1 MVQLK
6 HKVSVAFVA
15 LLFAGLSWGEG
26 DSSAVN
32 LIQNGSFEGGNAAK
46 LSAYG
51 HAHGFDTVP
60 GGWTSV
66 AEAGWAQQGA
76 FCTPAPKD
84 GVSVGFVQLQG
95 QIRQTFNVTASGY
108 YRVSYYAI
116 GGGNYAGQTLSTV
129 IDPGTDA
136 EKTVFEQTTFS
147 DKNNWSFLSSDE
159 VSLEKGDHVLAI
171 QGHATSGYKAAAI
184 DCVSVTFVRPL
195 PIVTVEGWPIEAG
208 TPDPVYGEFPELKQG
223 DSKTFKAPASAES
236 DGLPAT
242 CLGWKL
248 YRYDETAMDWVFDR
262 QSDASNKTQ
271 CDYVHG
277 TEAARLVWQWEVRA
291 DPMSKI
297 KIAGKGQVS
306 ASVDSIVLGNPVTF
320 TAEPNAGFVFGRW
333 EGADVPAGQE
343 SAATI
348 EVSVNNLSP
357 LTAVFLPDGTGS
369 YEAGDYVAQDNLLA
383 HWDGIENA
391 GRGYRDS
398 GAETWVDLTGK
409 QDGFVFPNGPDYRD
423 GKCYYLGKGAD
434 GQIHAAVIAS
444 AEDIARTLASG
455 KATIEVVYKFNS
467 MVSSAVLLQCADSR
481 NGGGRV
487 FYSYV
492 NGAYALGCVDYLQNT
507 YKILNKDSSPTG
519 NILSYSFCFED
530 MTIKKNGADT
540 GWTFL
545 KGSITPDYSTVGLA
559 VGSFFNWANGQWV
572 MQSAAAAND
581 ANIYAVRIYDR
592 QLTADELARNWA
604 IDQARFVNGRYS
616 VRGVVRD
623 IRVEGAPAEIGTPT
637 PGYGEF
643 SGLKQGDRKTFT
655 APASVD
661 EDGLSATCLGWKLY
675 RYDEVTMDWV
685 LESESDAV
693 NKTRC
698 DFTQGDWT
706 AKLVWQWDA
715 RAEIRTTTSGTGS
728 GRVTVSADS
737 AAPGETVTCT
747 AEPADGSAFDHW
759 EGAVPAGSEREP
771 VLEITVG
778 GSGVSLTAIFARNVI
793 QNGSFEGGDVT
804 RLDSRFKHASFD
816 SLPGGWTG
824 SQSGWAQKGTWYPI
838 DAKDGTAAAYM
849 QMNGSSVRQ
858 SFEVTDAGYYRVSYF
873 AVARGAGQAGLALS
887 AVIDEG
893 TDAAQTVIESTAI
906 TDPNN
911 WVSFSSDEV
920 LLEKGVHE
928 LAILGSFSPESYDRD
943 AAVDC
948 VSVALVRPLPVVTVE
963 GQPVEVGEPDPGYG
977 KVSDLRDGDEKV
989 FTAPASV
996 AGDGFAATCLGWKL
1010 YLHDGSD
1017 WVLDRESNASNK
1029 TRCEYVHGTQ
1039 AARLVWQWD
1048 CRAEIRTTTSGSGSV
1063 SVSENP
1069 APYGALVTCT
1079 AEPANGSVFD
1089 HWEGDAPA
1097 GSVRSP
1103 SLSLTAGTNAVN
1115 LTAVFVEVG
1124 GTAENLV
1131 YVGANGGSWDEASN
1145 WRPEKVPTLLDNVTI
1160 SGKGVVCGGTL
1171 RARSVTV
1178 DGGGASL
1185 TVGDGL
1191 ADLDVSILGD
1201 FVVTGGAQARFRA
1214 GRTDGID
1221 ATDWENSA
1229 KLLYAKANATSVVIG
1244 GLLKVGAGSTLYAQ
1258 NDALTGTPVFFR
1270 PQDFTVEANATVSA
1284 TGLGFQ
1290 RYARSDWTAGG
1301 APVGATFGVQ
1311 FYGSQ
1316 DPNYY
1321 SYAFGKGIAYGD
1333 YGCNAGYGG
1342 ASGKG
1347 AKTFSVQKVTDAF
1360 GAETTV
1366 DQQCGGTYG
1375 FAAAPFLPGS
1385 PEGAFSTAENHA
1397 GGGSVCVFASGAV
1410 TVDGTICADADGW
1423 SLSGYAGASGGS
1435 VWLAGKV
1442 FSISRSA
1449 ELTARGGNNGY
1460 SDGTAGGGRIALTA
1474 GASQME
1480 LDALAAG
1487 QTPGGLT
1494 TAELTDVNAN
1504 VSGGSHYGFV
1514 ASNAGTLSFAYAGS
1528 RVVPTHVTAE
1538 GEETGVVSPVYGFHV
1553 FDRVAVPEFSN
1564 PSGAEAAYDAGYRNR
1579 RRSTLSKIVFT
1590 DATGEIESLAT
1601 AVGQASAM
1609 WTGEIESSL
1618 RVRVVGGGAV
1628 TVNGTAY
1635 DADAEIWLPEDA
1647 PVTLTAADGTGSFV
1661 KFVGDIPGGVTKEG
1675 TVSVP
1680 VRPGMIVQAV
1690 FSDAVA
1696 DEKTF
1701 VGADGAFWDEDAN
1714 WEPAGVPTA
1723 LDAVTVTNA
1732 VKCYNVLAAGSLV
1745 VDGGAVLVG
1754 GKEEV
1759 AFPTGADYELA
1770 LRNESTVPDEYVC
1783 AQGFF
1788 VTGDVTASGAGRIEL
1803 GARGQT
1809 LDLPDVEIGG
1819 GLTLTDE
1826 ARMTVHAR
1834 PYPADAERDADG
1846 RPVLTNFYRT
1856 AQAVRV
1862 GGALTLQDTAV
1873 LVPDADNWTG
1883 NPVRFDV
1890 GGNVT
1895 VGEGAKIDA
1904 RMRGFGWVNGETLST
1919 SAGTSYTVGGTYAGL
1934 GYAPYAPGAP
1944 CGFYGTPTRGGG
1956 VIWIKTPGR
1965 IVLDGTLDASGAC
1978 RLEFGGS
1985 GTEGGSSGGGI
1996 WLVCFKLAAGENAKA
2011 LAYGGYG
2018 NFYQGTAGGGGGS
2031 ICLTHRIKD
2040 DKLALLAEG
2049 KPVKSCTTTDE
2060 IKQLETDVTGHLC
2073 PTGGAP
2079 AGPSGTTAT
2088 VMGGVGMVL
2097 IIR

>member
-6 HKVSVAFVA
+6 HKVSVALVA

-32 LIQNGSFEGGNAAK
+32 LIQNGSFEGGDVTK
-46 LSAYG
+46 LRSAY
-51 HAHGFDTVP
+51 AYGFDTVP

-66 AEAGWAQQGA
+66 AEAGWAQQGT

-159 VSLEKGDHVLAI
+159 VSLEQGDHVLAI
-171 QGHATSGYKAAAI
+171 QGHATGGYKAAAI

-208 TPDPVYGEFPELKQG
+208 TPDPGYGEFSELKQG
-223 DSKTFKAPASAES
+223 DSKTFTAPASVAG
-236 DGLPAT
+236 DGFAAT

-369 YEAGDYVAQDNLLA
+369 YEAGDYMAQDNLLA

-623 IRVEGAPAEIGTPT
+623 IVVEGVPAEIETPD

-643 SGLKQGDRKTFT
+643 SGLKQGDSKTFT

-675 RYDEVTMDWV
+675 
-685 LESESDAV
+685 
-693 NKTRC
+693 
-698 DFTQGDWT
+698 
-706 AKLVWQWDA
+706 
-715 RAEIRTTTSGTGS
+715 
-728 GRVTVSADS
+728 
-737 AAPGETVTCT
+737 
-747 AEPADGSAFDHW
+747 
-759 EGAVPAGSEREP
+759 
-771 VLEITVG
+771 
-778 GSGVSLTAIFARNVI
+778 
-793 QNGSFEGGDVT
+793 
-804 RLDSRFKHASFD
+804 
-816 SLPGGWTG
+816 
-824 SQSGWAQKGTWYPI
+824 
-838 DAKDGTAAAYM
+838 
-849 QMNGSSVRQ
+849 
-858 SFEVTDAGYYRVSYF
+858 
-873 AVARGAGQAGLALS
+873 
-887 AVIDEG
+887 
-893 TDAAQTVIESTAI
+893 
-906 TDPNN
+906 
-911 WVSFSSDEV
+911 
-920 LLEKGVHE
+920 
-928 LAILGSFSPESYDRD
+928 
-943 AAVDC
+943 
-948 VSVALVRPLPVVTVE
+948 
-963 GQPVEVGEPDPGYG
+963 
-977 KVSDLRDGDEKV
+977 
-989 FTAPASV
+989 
-996 AGDGFAATCLGWKL
+996 
-1010 YLHDGSD
+1010 LHDGSD
-1017 WVLDRESNASNK
+1017 WVLDRESDASNK

-1048 CRAEIRTTTSGSGSV
+1048 CRTEIRTTISGSGNV
-1063 SVSENP
+1063 VVSENP
-1069 APYGALVTCT
+1069 AAYGALVTCT
-1079 AEPANGSVFD
+1079 AEPADGFVFD

-1115 LTAVFVEVG
+1115 LTAVFAEVG
-1124 GTAENLV
+1124 GTAEDLA
-1131 YVGANGGSWDEASN
+1131 YVGANGGSWDEPSN
-1145 WRPEKVPTLLDNVTI
+1145 WNPQKVPTPFDNVTI
-1160 SGKGVVCGGTL
+1160 SGKSVVCGGML

-1178 DGGGASL
+1178 DGSGASL

-1191 ADLDVSILGD
+1191 VDLDVSILGD

-1214 GRTDGID
+1214 GRTAGID

-1244 GLLKVGAGSTLYAQ
+1244 GLLKVGAGATLYAQ

-1270 PQDFTVEANATVSA
+1270 PQDFTVEAGATVSA

-1385 PEGAFSTAENHA
+1385 PEGAYSTAENHA
-1397 GGGSVCVFASGAV
+1397 GGGSVCVFALGAV
-1410 TVDGTICADADGW
+1410 TVDGVVSADADGW

-1474 GASQME
+1474 GASQMD

-1487 QTPGGLT
+1487 ETPSSLT
-1494 TAELTDVNAN
+1494 IAELTDVNAN

-1514 ASNAGTLSFAYAGS
+1514 AGNAGTLSFAYAGS

-1538 GEETGVVSPVYGFHV
+1538 GEETGEVSPAYGFHV
-1553 FDRVAVPEFSN
+1553 FDRSGVPEFSSA
-1564 PSGAEAAYDAGYRNR
+1564 SGSGAAYDASYRNR
-1579 RRSTLSKIVFT
+1579 RRSTLSKIVFA

-1618 RVRVVGGGAV
+1618 RVRVVGGGTV

-1680 VRPGMIVQAV
+1680 VRAGMIVQAV

-1723 LDAVTVTNA
+1723 VDAVTVTNA

-1819 GLTLTDE
+1819 GLALTDE

-1856 AQAVRV
+1856 AQAVKV
-1862 GGALTLQDTAV
+1862 GGALTLRDTAV

-1895 VGEGAKIDA
+1895 VAEGAKVDA
-1904 RMRGFGWVNGETLST
+1904 RMRGFGWVDGKTQST
-1919 SAGTSYTVGGTYAGL
+1919 SPGTSYTVGGTYAGL
-1934 GYAPYAPGAP
+1934 RYAPYAPGAP

-1978 RLEFGGS
+1978 RLEFGGG

-2040 DKLALLAEG
+2040 AKLALLAEG